1 MKTLLRFFLSE
12 RYLSNNDIENDWYGE
27 LCLNKIED
35 NGYVVIPRI
44 GDTVV
49 LDYDCIPDY
58 STIYKDEAEKIED
71 FICGVIRDCRHF
83 HVVDVEH
90 MINLESNYVDVF
102 LYPEDEDD
110 EDTEDCDDKSEKQIQ
125 IEMIFKHGCLGS
137 ALNDKLIAQKSFKQG
152 RSFAWQSFSHIFH
165 ILLSHPRHSPKPI
178 IS

>member
-1 MKTLLRFFLSE
+1 MKTLLRFFLDESCVSHDGE
-12 RYLSNNDIENDWYGE
+12 NNYGE

-71 FICGVIRDCRHF
+71 FICGVIGDCRHF
-83 HVVDVEH
+83 CVVDVEH
-90 MINLESNYVDVF
+90 IINLEGNYVDVF

-110 EDTEDCDDKSEKQIQ
+110 EDTKDCDDKCENGPQCLDYEFADECLLDAEEEKQ
-125 IEMIFKHGCLGS
+125 
-137 ALNDKLIAQKSFKQG
+137 
-152 RSFAWQSFSHIFH
+152 
-165 ILLSHPRHSPKPI
+165 LSHLSREHNQFFDYSKQENRNNTDVETLY
-178 IS
+178 

>member
-12 RYLSNNDIENDWYGE
+12 CYLSNIDIEDNWYGE
-27 LCLNKIED
+27 LCLNKTED

-71 FICGVIRDCRHF
+71 FICGVIGDCRHF
-83 HVVDVEH
+83 CVVDVEH
-90 MINLESNYVDVF
+90 IINLEGNYVDVF

-110 EDTEDCDDKSEKQIQ
+110 EDTEDCDDRCENGPQCLDYEFADECLLDAEEEKQ
-125 IEMIFKHGCLGS
+125 
-137 ALNDKLIAQKSFKQG
+137 
-152 RSFAWQSFSHIFH
+152 
-165 ILLSHPRHSPKPI
+165 LSHLSREHNQFFDYSKQKKRNN
-178 IS
+178 SDVETLY

>member
-83 HVVDVEH
+83 CVVDVEH
-90 MINLESNYVDVF
+90 IINLESNYVDVF
-102 LYPEDEDD
+102 LYPKDEDD
-110 EDTEDCDDKSEKQIQ
+110 EDTEDCDDRCENGPQCLDCECADECLLDAEEEKQ
-125 IEMIFKHGCLGS
+125 
-137 ALNDKLIAQKSFKQG
+137 
-152 RSFAWQSFSHIFH
+152 
-165 ILLSHPRHSPKPI
+165 LSHLSREHNQFFDYSKQKKRNN
-178 IS
+178 SDVETLY

>member
-1 MKTLLRFFLSE
+1 MKTLLRFFLDESCVSHDGE
-12 RYLSNNDIENDWYGE
+12 NNYGE

-71 FICGVIRDCRHF
+71 FICGVIGDCRHF
-83 HVVDVEH
+83 CVVDVEH
-90 MINLESNYVDVF
+90 IINLEGNYVDVF

-110 EDTEDCDDKSEKQIQ
+110 EDTKDCDDKCENGPQCLDYEFADECLLDAEEEKQ
-125 IEMIFKHGCLGS
+125 
-137 ALNDKLIAQKSFKQG
+137 
-152 RSFAWQSFSHIFH
+152 
-165 ILLSHPRHSPKPI
+165 LSHLSRERNQLFNYSKQKKRNN
-178 IS
+178 SDVETLY

>member
-1 MKTLLRFFLSE
+1 MKTLLRFFLDESCVSHDGE
-12 RYLSNNDIENDWYGE
+12 NNYGE

-90 MINLESNYVDVF
+90 IINLESNYVDVF

-110 EDTEDCDDKSEKQIQ
+110 EDTEDCDDRCENGPQ
-125 IEMIFKHGCLGS
+125 CL
-137 ALNDKLIAQKSFKQG
+137 DCE
-152 RSFAWQSFSHIFH
+152 FADECLLDAEEENQ
-165 ILLSHPRHSPKPI
+165 LSHLSREHNQFFDYSKQENRNNTDVETLY
-178 IS
+178 

>member
-1 MKTLLRFFLSE
+1 MKTLLLFFLSE
-12 RYLSNNDIENDWYGE
+12 CYLSNNDSENDWYGE

-71 FICGVIRDCRHF
+71 FIYDVIRDCRHF
-83 HVVDVEH
+83 YVVNVEH
-90 MINLESNYVDVF
+90 MINLESNYVTVF

-110 EDTEDCDDKSEKQIQ
+110 EDTEDCDDRCENGPQ
-125 IEMIFKHGCLGS
+125 CL
-137 ALNDKLIAQKSFKQG
+137 DCE
-152 RSFAWQSFSHIFH
+152 FADERLLDAEEENQ
-165 ILLSHPRHSPKPI
+165 LSHLLGREHNQLFDYSKQENRNNTDVETLY
-178 IS
+178 

>member
-12 RYLSNNDIENDWYGE
+12 CYLSNNDIENDWYGE

-71 FICGVIRDCRHF
+71 FIYGVIRNYRHF
-83 HVVDVEH
+83 YVVDVEH
-90 MINLESNYVDVF
+90 MINLESNYVNVF

-110 EDTEDCDDKSEKQIQ
+110 EDTEDCDDKCENGPQCLDYEFADECLLDAEEEKQ
-125 IEMIFKHGCLGS
+125 
-137 ALNDKLIAQKSFKQG
+137 
-152 RSFAWQSFSHIFH
+152 
-165 ILLSHPRHSPKPI
+165 LSHLSRERNQLFDYSKQKKRNN
-178 IS
+178 SDVETLY